1 MLYYMLIRLKIGPR
15 GKIRRWIGSTDFR
28 VMPVPGRLDVR
39 SSSASLWPIIS
50 FGELEIRLHM
60 RISKGPSIC
69 TRFRTAFIALCQFEG
84 VKQAATSAQSS
95 VVRACATPSLRAAPI
110 VVALVAD
117 PSPQTETCDMT
128 TFLVSRQ

>member
-1 MLYYMLIRLKIGPR
+1 MLYYMLIRLRIGAR
-15 GKIRRWIGSTDFR
+15 GKIRRWTGSANFR
-28 VMPVPGRLDVR
+28 VMPVPDRLDVR

-60 RISKGPSIC
+60 LIGKGPSIC
-69 TRFRTAFIALCQFEG
+69 ARFRTAFIALYQFES

-95 VVRACATPSLRAAPI
+95 VVRACVRPCSRAASI
-110 VVALVAD
+110 VVALVAG

-128 TFLVSRQ
+128 TFFVPRS